1 MALLSE
7 AGDHP
12 GRFVVGPEE
21 KYGVAGRFAGFGCVV
36 IAISHNLCCRPLGDS
51 DPVRDLAQKADTSQQ
66 PETMIAEISYYKLT
80 F

>member
-36 IAISHNLCCRPLGDS
+36 IAMSHNLCCRPLGDS
-51 DPVRDLAQKADTSQQ
+51 GPGR
-66 PETMIAEISYYKLT
+66 EIA
-80 F
+80 